1 MPDQRSVTHSSTNLP
16 DITPE
21 LVLRAYAAGY
31 FPMAEH
37 ADSKDL
43 FWVEPKE
50 RGILPL
56 DGLHLS
62 RSLIKTIRSR
72 RFDVYVDRDFE
83 AVINACAQTRTDTW
97 INARIH
103 SLYSDLFHLGKV
115 HTVECFYDGQ
125 RVGGLYGLCIGRVFF
140 GESMFHLMR
149 DASKV
154 ALAHLVAR
162 LRAGGFILLDTQFVT
177 AHLAS
182 LGALTVPKIQYRVL
196 LQDAL
201 QGEGDFLVW
210 PQAERDDPRQILD
223 LLQSPS

>member
-1 MPDQRSVTHSSTNLP
+1 MPDQRSANHSTTRLP

-56 DGLHLS
+56 DQLHLS
-62 RSLIKTIRSR
+62 RSLIKTIRSS
-72 RFDVYVDRDFE
+72 RFDVYVDRDFK
-83 AVINACAQTRTDTW
+83 AVINACAQTRKDTW

-103 SLYSDLFHLGKV
+103 SLYSDLFRLGKV
-115 HTVECFYDGQ
+115 HTVECFYEGQ
-125 RVGGLYGLCIGRVFF
+125 RVGGLYGLSIGRVFF

-162 LRAGGFILLDTQFVT
+162 LRAGGFVLLDTQFVT

-182 LGALTVPKIQYRVL
+182 LGGISIPKIHYQAL

-201 QGEGDFLVW
+201 QGEGHFLVW
-210 PQAERDDPRQILD
+210 PKAERDDPRQILEI
-223 LLQSPS
+223 LQSS